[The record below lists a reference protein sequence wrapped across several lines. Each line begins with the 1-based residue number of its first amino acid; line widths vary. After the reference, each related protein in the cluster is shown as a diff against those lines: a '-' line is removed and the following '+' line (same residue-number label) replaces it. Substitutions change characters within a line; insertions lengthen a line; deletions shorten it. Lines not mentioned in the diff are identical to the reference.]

1 MVHCGALLA
10 KAKTK
15 TKTKTQTNTK
25 TKTNTKTNKNTKT
38 NTLLVHCRSLFA
50 GHQKI
55 AALSSPGGRWR
66 RHKNPTPDDLEFSQA
81 LFNAP
86 IARSHPG
93 QKIVANIFFKT
104 RDKAPASL
112 FWVEI

>member
-1 MVHCGALLA
+1 MFAIAFLVDYVLYSCGAELFCGD
-10 KAKTK
+10 KDKCK
-15 TKTKTQTNTK
+15 DKERYN
-25 TKTNTKTNKNTKT
+25 KT
-38 NTLLVHCRSLFA
+38 NTLEVHCRSLFA

-66 RHKNPTPDDLEFSQA
+66 RRKNPTPDDLEFSQA

-112 FWVEI
+112 FWAGI